1 VSNLTF
7 GHCQRSLT
15 PGGTYLATD
24 GLRNVVLDLWTAR
37 IGDKRVRFSI
47 PPHFTKNDVVFLRE
61 LIEAGGY
68 RAVID
73 RR

>member
-1 VSNLTF
+1 
-7 GHCQRSLT
+7 
-15 PGGTYLATD
+15 
-24 GLRNVVLDLWTAR
+24 VVLDLWTAR